1 MKRKLD
7 FSIALLG
14 FGLFLVA
21 LFFETGVSQIF
32 FVVVGLLLSLLGT
45 YDFLVKSGVL
55 PDFKSKLSQK
65 HSNHITGLALM
76 NDENQVIATW
86 DLYEK
91 TSLVIGLDEGENQ
104 VDVNLAESVY
114 ASTLDVEHAV
124 INYAGG
130 QWFVEDL
137 DSENGVAVMKSDG
150 YKYQLTSLK
159 PCLVEKGDIIFVS
172 LVRLKLT

>member
-7 FSIALLG
+7 FALAIMG
-14 FGLFLVA
+14 FCLFLVA
-21 LFFETGVSQIF
+21 MSLPSGGSKVLLVCLGILLFLV
-32 FVVVGLLLSLLGT
+32 GT
-45 YDFLVKSGVL
+45 YDFLVKSGIL
-55 PDFKSKLSQK
+55 PDFRDKIHKSKGNIIS
-65 HSNHITGLALM
+65 GLALL

-91 TSLVIGLDEGENQ
+91 TSLVIGLDVGENQ

-137 DSENGVAVMKSDG
+137 DSENGVAVMKCDG
-150 YKYQLTSLK
+150 QKYQLTALK
-159 PCLVEKGDIIFVS
+159 PCLIEKGDILFVS
-172 LVRLKLT
+172 LVKLKLT

>member
-7 FSIALLG
+7 FAIAMVG
-14 FGLFLVA
+14 FALFMVA
-21 LFFETGVSQIF
+21 LMFETGVIQYLYALIG
-32 FVVVGLLLSLLGT
+32 FVLFMLGG
-45 YDFLVKSGVL
+45 YDFFVKSGIL
-55 PDFKSKLSQK
+55 PDFRKKLKSDKSG
-65 HSNHITGLALM
+65 NIAGLALM

-91 TSLVIGLDEGENQ
+91 TSLVIGLDVGENQ

-137 DSENGVAVMKSDG
+137 DSENGVSIMKSDG
-150 YKYQLTSLK
+150 QKYQLTALK
-159 PCLVEKGDIIFVS
+159 PCLLEKGDILFIS